1 MPIEEGFRDT
11 KSTHY
16 GKDLTQDSRIS
27 ADRHANLLLIAAL
40 IIFALWLVGLGLKGT
55 AIDTLEAEPLFPP
68 PRAAKLGVL
77 DTDSG

>member
-1 MPIEEGFRDT
+1 M
-11 KSTHY
+11 
-16 GKDLTQDSRIS
+16 
-27 ADRHANLLLIAAL
+27 LIAAL